1 MADTHFHFCRMD
13 IHIQFF
19 CIQFK
24 MERGKWKFMDHGK
37 GLVGLFDGLR
47 DDRTFNITPVDKIVF
62 KGPVSAAYER
72 FADKT
77 VNMHAHVAA
86 IDRQKV

>member
-1 MADTHFHFCRMD
+1 
-13 IHIQFF
+13 
-19 CIQFK
+19 
-24 MERGKWKFMDHGK
+24 MERGKWKLMDHGK
-37 GLVGLFDGLR
+37 GLVGFFDGLR
-47 DDRTFNITPVDKIVF
+47 DDWTFNVASVNKIVF

-77 VNMHAHVAA
+77 VQMYARVMT